1 MGASGSPGPIRKPL
15 VGETRIFDTTPIVD
29 LYVKVDGID
38 RRLRLKLESAN
49 PFGSLKDRIAAALI
63 DHVADRIDKEIG
75 IIESTSGNLGVAMSA
90 ECGARGIPLN
100 AVVDPRTSSFFVERM
115 RGLGARVTVVDEPD
129 FSGGF
134 LLNRIRYVREQL
146 RARPGLVWTN
156 QYRSEANPDA
166 HFNTT
171 APELRAQ
178 VPGPATILVPVST
191 GGTLAGLS
199 RFARST
205 GAAWRLVGIDVHG
218 SAALGGNPGRRLLS
232 GIGASCSANFLDPA
246 TTEALH
252 VDVTEAVSACLW
264 LSEEAGIGVGGSSGA
279 TVAAALQMFR
289 QDPRTD
295 ELICLCPDGADRYR
309 STIYR
314 ADWRAAHGITGVGI
328 GAGVELTG
336 GRDPHPAEQH
346 GKRPL
351 RTRTGDHVRTAARAV
366 DAVRPDQGGPGTP
379 GGPVP

>member
-1 MGASGSPGPIRKPL
+1 MGAEGSPGPIRKPL
-15 VGETRIFDTTPIVD
+15 AGATPIVDNTPIVD
-29 LYVKVDGID
+29 LHIKVDGID

-49 PFGSLKDRIAAALI
+49 PYGSLKDRIAASLI
-63 DHVADRIDKEIG
+63 DHVADRIDRQVG
-75 IIESTSGNLGVAMSA
+75 IIESTSGNLGIAMSA
-90 ECGARGIPLN
+90 ECEARGIPLN
-100 AVVDPRTSSFFVERM
+100 AVVDPRTSSFFIDRM

-129 FSGGF
+129 SSGGF

-199 RFARST
+199 RFVETT
-205 GAAWRLVGIDVHG
+205 GAAWRLLGVDVHG
-218 SAALGGNPGRRLLS
+218 SAALGGDPGRRLLS
-232 GIGASCSANFLDPA
+232 GIGASCSSHFLDPA
-246 TTEALH
+246 TTESLH
-252 VDVTEAVSACLW
+252 VDVSEAVSTCLW

-279 TVAAALQMFR
+279 TVAAALHVFR
-289 QDPRTD
+289 QDPRMD
-295 ELICLCPDGADRYR
+295 ELVCLCPDGADRYR

-314 ADWRAAHGITGVGI
+314 ADWRAAHGVAGLGI
-328 GAGVELTG
+328 GAGVELAR
-336 GRDPHPAEQH
+336 GRDRAEQH
-346 GKRPL
+346 GKRTV
-351 RTRTGDHVRTAARAV
+351 RTRTGNHVRTAARAA
-366 DAVRPDQGGPGTP
+366 DAVRLDQAGPGTP